1 MSPLSRSRSFAS
13 EPETEKIEVIRI
25 LYDLLSEFGL
35 RRRKSSVEIRN
46 SLALPVEEIA
56 FNLVNEDVPTP
67 AVLNGL
73 LRVPNALSQILQFV
87 QNRAV
92 MEPWQLCSN
101 LLHKVLVRPSLGKS
115 PHIFK
120 ISWRK
125 TAHLR
130 KRTAKIRGKPIDHFA
145 SPA

>member
-1 MSPLSRSRSFAS
+1 MTPDERKADAEFQKKFLKLSDESSLQVAFLRLGT
-13 EPETEKIEVIRI
+13 ETEKIEVIRI

-73 LRVPNALSQILQFV
+73 LRVPKCAQPNSSVCPKSCSYGTMAIV
-87 QNRAV
+87 QQPAAQS
-92 MEPWQLCSN
+92 P
-101 LLHKVLVRPSLGKS
+101 RP
-115 PHIFK
+115 
-120 ISWRK
+120 
-125 TAHLR
+125 
-130 KRTAKIRGKPIDHFA
+130 AKPRQKPSYI
-145 SPA
+145 